1 MTLVTWIA
9 ATLLG
14 GCGATLRFLVD
25 SFVSHRVDR
34 DFPCGTFL
42 VNISGSCLLGLTVGL
57 ALHGKAA
64 VLIGSA
70 TIGAYTTFSTWMFET
85 QRLVEDGEPAGALAN
100 AMVSLAAGFLAAVL
114 GRVIGAH
121 L

>member
-14 GCGATLRFLVD
+14 GCGATLRFLLD
-25 SFVSHRVDR
+25 GFVSRR
-34 DFPCGTFL
+34 TAGEFPYGTFV

-57 ALHGKAA
+57 ALHGRAA
-64 VLIGSA
+64 VLVGTA

-85 QRLVEDGEPAGALAN
+85 QRLVEDGVPAGALAN
-100 AMVSLAAGFLAAVL
+100 VFVSLAVGFVAAVV
-114 GRVIGAH
+114 GRAIGAH

>member
-1 MTLVTWIA
+1 MTLATWIA

-14 GCGATLRFLVD
+14 GCGATFRFLVD
-25 SFVSHRVDR
+25 RFVSDRVDR
-34 DFPCGTFL
+34 DFPYGTFI
-42 VNISGSCLLGLTVGL
+42 VNVSGSCLLGLTVGL
-57 ALHGKAA
+57 TLQGKEA

-85 QRLVEDGEPAGALAN
+85 QRLVEDGEATGAAAN
-100 AMVSLAAGFLAAVL
+100 VTASLAVGLLAAVL
-114 GRVIGAH
+114 GRAIGAH